1 MATPKEAHVMRKLPV
16 LVIASLFVAAAAVAQ
31 VPTCLVCV
39 ADPQIPPNLA
49 ARPHSGPDAAES
61 VEEHTALANSLT
73 ALGFTQQV
81 AHDPTTTTC
90 DLYVTYPGSNYL
102 GSAALA
108 TWVQAGH
115 GVVQLSD
122 WGPNFQANEYL
133 EVASGAAQ
141 TVTVV
146 DAAHPITAGVPA
158 SWSTFGFWTNDPTVP
173 EDYIAWV
180 TAADPN
186 LAQISGHDRG
196 LSARAEGAGR
206 VVYVG
211 WGVYGPAATANDL
224 TILTNAVTW
233 AGQCAVPVGL
243 QTFAAE

>member
-1 MATPKEAHVMRKLPV
+1 MRKMPV
-16 LVIASLFVAAAAVAQ
+16 LVIASLFLAAAAVAQ

-39 ADPQIPPNLA
+39 ADPDVPTNLVA
-49 ARPHSGPDAAES
+49 KPHSGPDAAES
-61 VEEHTALANSLT
+61 VDEHTALTASLT
-73 ALGFTQQV
+73 GLGFTHQT
-81 AHDPTTTTC
+81 ANDPTTTTC
-90 DLYVTYPGSNYL
+90 NLYVTYPGSNYL

-122 WGPNFQANEYL
+122 WGPGFQANLWL
-133 EVASGAAQ
+133 EVASGSAQ
-141 TVTVV
+141 TVTIV

-158 SWSTFGFWTNDPTVP
+158 SWSTFGFWNNDPTVTQ
-173 EDYIAWV
+173 DYVGWV
-180 TAADPN
+180 TDADPN
-186 LAQISGHDRG
+186 LAQISGNDRG
-196 LSARAEGAGR
+196 LSARAEGSGR

-224 TILTNAVTW
+224 TILANAITW